1 VSDPWFKFYPTDW
14 RQDPALRICSLAA
27 RGLWI
32 EMIALMHQSTPYGHL
47 LVSDL
52 SPTDAQL
59 AALVGCPSDQV
70 PLLLAELEA
79 AGVFSRTRSGVI
91 YSRKMTRMQKK
102 AATARNNGRKGGNPT
117 LGKSKENA
125 ALDNLQVKAWV
136 KPQKLEPEPYKEDT
150 DVSSLPRKRATRLSP
165 EWFLPSD
172 WGDWA
177 LSEGW
182 PESVIRAEA
191 AKFKDYWTSKAG
203 RDAAKMDWG
212 ATFRNW
218 MRNCK
223 APKVHSGDGY
233 VGTAKSTDRLRA
245 FIGGAD

>member
-1 VSDPWFKFYPTDW
+1 MTTTPFMQLYVGDYLSDTLHLTTEQHGAYMLLLMTMW
-14 RQDPALRICSLAA
+14 RAGAELPNDPAKLARICRVSPKRWPSVWAEIEGFFTVDGGVIRNA
-27 RGLWI
+27 RLTKEHQKAVSISQERKTAGKKGG
-32 EMIALMHQSTPYGHL
+32 EAKALK
-47 LVSDL
+47 DKE
-52 SPTDAQL
+52 
-59 AALVGCPSDQV
+59 AAL
-70 PLLLAELEA
+70 ANA
-79 AGVFSRTRSGVI
+79 KAGLQHS
-91 YSRKMTRMQKK
+91 QK
-102 AATARNNGRKGGNPT
+102 
-117 LGKSKENA
+117 S
-125 ALDNLQVKAWV
+125 
-136 KPQKLEPEPYKEDT
+136 EPYKEDT

-177 LSEGW
+177 ISEGW